1 MAWRFCNLLE
11 CLSDFPQ
18 AVARFDQQKSEVME
32 RDMEL
37 RQLIWNLMGPEVP
50 CRWDAQFVERAV
62 AISERQ
68 LTTRLLGVELHFVQ
82 PNSPPQISE

>member
-1 MAWRFCNLLE
+1 
-11 CLSDFPQ
+11 
-18 AVARFDQQKSEVME
+18 
-32 RDMEL
+32 MEL
-37 RQLIWNLMGPEVP
+37 RQQIWNLMGPEVP
-50 CRWDAQFVERAV
+50 FHCDAQFVERAV